1 MMVARKFLSH
11 DLVMPK
17 KDSSSGNAELAS
29 LLRANIEASNRTTHA
44 VRAIV
49 RFAFLQLSLTT
60 ICGLLI
66 AIGAAINLNQVFV
79 PLSSITWIAGSI
91 FAGLTARRDL
101 KASAVP
107 KG

>member
-1 MMVARKFLSH
+1 M
-11 DLVMPK
+11 
-17 KDSSSGNAELAS
+17 SSEPNNEELAR

-49 RFAFLQLSLTT
+49 RFVFLQLSLTT
-60 ICGLLI
+60 ICALLI
-66 AIGAAINLNQVFV
+66 AAGAALNLNQVFV

-101 KASAVP
+101 KSSAVP